1 MNKNEE
7 ITGLWLTTLCSDFAR
22 FYIVPTFQRLY
33 PTFPGGRFA
42 PLKQRDVRTYRT
54 YTISFEI
61 SSTSTVCP
69 R

>member
-42 PLKQRDVRTYRT
+42 PLKQRDVPN
-54 YTISFEI
+54 
-61 SSTSTVCP
+61 VHHKL
-69 R
+69 